1 MIEYNHYIYMAEGLR
16 SCLYVC
22 MADGTQAEVINR
34 TLMDDAPVLPDDLLK
49 QLKQMV
55 PLQGIRTALVNG
67 RYTYSAFRTPERILL
82 MGPNIVI
89 NHRPYR

>member
-22 MADGTQAEVINR
+22 MADGTQDEVINR

-49 QLKQMV
+49 QLK
-55 PLQGIRTALVNG
+55 PDGAAARNPHGAG
-67 RYTYSAFRTPERILL
+67 
-82 MGPNIVI
+82 
-89 NHRPYR
+89 

>member
-34 TLMDDAPVLPDDLLK
+34 TM
-49 QLKQMV
+49 M
-55 PLQGIRTALVNG
+55 
-67 RYTYSAFRTPERILL
+67 
-82 MGPNIVI
+82 
-89 NHRPYR
+89 RPFSPTICSSS